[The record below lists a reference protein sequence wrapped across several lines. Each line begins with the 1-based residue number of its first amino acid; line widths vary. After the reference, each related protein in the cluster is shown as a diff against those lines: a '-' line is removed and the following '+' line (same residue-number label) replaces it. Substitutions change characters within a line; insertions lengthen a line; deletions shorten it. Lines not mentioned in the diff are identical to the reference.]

1 MNRNIGRLFV
11 LFVFAALILSTVS
24 ANAKDTCSLASVHGR
39 YAGERVG
46 TLVKS
51 IEPYP
56 PPPTPYDEVLI
67 LTADGAGSFYG
78 KAAVN
83 IGGVSFQ
90 DFSFTGTYTV
100 NSDCTGT
107 LTVDVGGGLVLHEWM
122 VVIDGGKR
130 LVSTETDD
138 FAVVHLTAQKLGD

>member
-11 LFVFAALILSTVS
+11 FFVFAALILSTVS
-24 ANAKDTCSLASVHGR
+24 ANAATCSLASVHGT

-46 TLVKS
+46 TIVKKM
-51 IEPYP
+51 PGYP
-56 PPPTPYDEVLI
+56 PPPAPYDEVLI

-83 IGGVSFQ
+83 IGGLSFQ
-90 DFSFTGTYTV
+90 DFSFAGTYTV